1 LPSQKQLK
9 WSELKVGITVIV
21 GSVTLALLVF
31 LISGTGG
38 LFTKKITLI
47 SYFDNAEGLRPGQPV
62 DLQGVAIG
70 NVQSIRVVLDRS
82 KSPVQVI
89 MRVNAN
95 FQPFIHEDSK
105 ATIETAGVLGESFV
119 DIDSRD
125 AKGPLVKD
133 GTELPPG
140 NAPGIQDVVRSSQ
153 SSLQNID
160 VLVKRADKIL
170 AEIQNGKGSL
180 GQFISDPATINKVN
194 GILNQLQALLNDVSN
209 GKGNIGK
216 LFADDS
222 LYRKANDAVDKIDRL
237 VDDINAGKGNLG
249 KLVKDDS
256 LYNNANQTIAKAN
269 KLMDD
274 LNAGKGTAGTLLKDE
289 EFARKLRNTMEK
301 LSAITDRLEAGEG
314 SAGRLL
320 KDPSIYNNTDQML
333 VETRNLVKAIRENP
347 KKYLTIHFRVF

>member
-9 WSELKVGITVIV
+9 WSELKVGITVII

-194 GILNQLQALLNDVSN
+194 GILNQIQALLNDVSN
-209 GKGNIGK
+209 GKGTIGK
-216 LFADDS
+216 FFSDDS

-237 VDDINAGKGNLG
+237 VDDINSGKGNLG

-269 KLMDD
+269 KLVDD